1 MPLKDT
7 LERIVADRERR
18 DFRPEKAEAAPAA
31 SAAATLADIQRKL
44 DTLMKDKAISAY
56 VDLHARIDRERRGG
70 NVAHIRTRGRMAY
83 VVTPFRDDFLLDEKR
98 GVEFPESVELTMAEV
113 RRALGSQPVADRL
126 RALDKAGIGFQL
138 LSDPDDRPILGFD
151 YDRLL
156 SPRARSNR
164 AGELRRWTRSDS

>member
-1 MPLKDT
+1 MPLKNT

-18 DFRPEKAEAAPAA
+18 DHRPDKTDAAPVAA
-31 SAAATLADIQRKL
+31 SVAPMAETQRKL

-56 VDLHARIDRERRGG
+56 VDLHARMDRERRGG
-70 NVAHIRTRGRMAY
+70 NVAHILTRGRMAY
-83 VVTPFRDDFLLDEKR
+83 VVTPFRDHFLLDEKR
-98 GVEFPESVELTMAEV
+98 GVEFPETVDLTMAEV

-126 RALDKAGIGFQL
+126 RALDKAGMGFQL

-156 SPRARSNR
+156 SPRSRAAR
-164 AGELRRWTRSDS
+164 AGDLRRWTRNDG